1 MALGIFYAFAII
13 QMLRVLGVFPNNWLT
28 NYAIEIGLIFQSL
41 FHFASMD
48 ALVREEFKE
57 KELAQQQAL
66 RTLRRA
72 DEMKDQLLA
81 NTSHELRT
89 PLHGMIGLMDMI
101 LSSTTEKLTR
111 KTKRQLQLVAENAR
125 RLNDMVGKL
134 LDLAAL
140 QGHRVKI
147 NMESVILHTLVEAV
161 LNLSQALVGK
171 KTDSPAKKDS
181 AKFTSCFRRPKQSSA
196 DFTQFN
202 CKCTQIHRQR
212 KSDNFCVFSKR
223 QAAFGSSG

>member
-1 MALGIFYAFAII
+1 
-13 QMLRVLGVFPNNWLT
+13 
-28 NYAIEIGLIFQSL
+28 
-41 FHFASMD
+41 
-48 ALVREEFKE
+48 
-57 KELAQQQAL
+57 
-66 RTLRRA
+66 
-72 DEMKDQLLA
+72 MKDQLLA

-140 QGHRVKI
+140 QGHRVKM

-171 KTDSPAKKDS
+171 KPILLQNKI
-181 AKFTSCFRRPKQSSA
+181 PQNLPPVSA
-196 DFTQFN
+196 DPNSLSRFYS
-202 CKCTQIHRQR
+202 I
-212 KSDNFCVFSKR
+212 
-223 QAAFGSSG
+223 